1 MIRNF
6 IDLLR
11 VKHWTKNLLVF
22 APLIFAG
29 AIGWSSLSHTVIAF
43 FCLSLMAS
51 VIYIY
56 NDINDRSIDI
66 NNPFKKER
74 PIASGRINVKS
85 ARFIS
90 SALFLL
96 TLLTSYVFLDKL
108 ILVYLLI
115 YFFINL
121 LYTKFI
127 KNMVILDVITIAIGF
142 VIRVIIG
149 GIGAS
154 VLVTDWFLVM
164 IFFISMFMGFGKRRG
179 EILLGGNI
187 EKRKVTGDY
196 NINMLDIFMMSSG
209 MISLISYSIFTINP
223 EVISK
228 FHTQHLFYTIP
239 IVVYGI
245 FKYTMLVLQSKDTDP
260 STIIFKE
267 PSIYLTICVWLVV
280 TCFIIFKGV

>member
-1 MIRNF
+1 MIRNLV
-6 IDLLR
+6 DLLR
-11 VKHWTKNLLVF
+11 IKHWSKNLLVF

-29 AIGWSSLSHTVIAF
+29 AVDWNPLSHTVIAF
-43 FCLSLMAS
+43 LCLSFMAS
-51 VIYIY
+51 VVYIY
-56 NDINDRSIDI
+56 NDINDRNIDQ

-74 PIASGRINVKS
+74 PIASGKINVKS

-96 TLLTSYVFLDKL
+96 SLLASYFFLD
-108 ILVYLLI
+108 ILVSMWLLL

-127 KNMVILDVITIAIGF
+127 KNIVILDVITIAIGF

-154 VLVTDWFLVM
+154 VPVTDWFLVM

-179 EILLGGNI
+179 EILLEEGI
-187 EKRKVTGDY
+187 EKRKVIGDY
-196 NINMLDIFMMSSG
+196 SINMLDTFMISSG

-223 EVISK
+223 NVISK
-228 FHTQHLFYTIP
+228 FHTQYLFYTIP

-245 FKYTMLVLQSKDTDP
+245 FRYTMLVLESRDTDP

-280 TCFIIFKGV
+280 TCFIIF